1 MGYVEQY
8 NEKLMTA
15 KELMKYVKSG
25 MHVHADISL
34 SVPPAIVHA
43 LDEAALAGQ
52 FENVT
57 FSNAILNYPM
67 ECLKDPAMASRL
79 RVDSWFSSGIT
90 RKSVNAG
97 ISDIFPAYYRQWPEL
112 IREYQNF
119 DIFIACVSP
128 MDSHGYFSFG
138 ATGSAIPAAI
148 EKSSMVLLEVNDKMP
163 RALGGQ
169 QIHISEVTALCENN
183 VDLLT
188 SAPAELDE
196 TSLKIGA
203 IIADEIPDGSCLQ
216 IGIGAIPDAVG
227 SLLKDK
233 KHLGIHTEMFTSC
246 LVDLV
251 ECGAVD
257 NSRKQH
263 NKGYSVTT
271 FAFGSQKIYDYI
283 DNNPRMKV
291 LPVDYV
297 NDPAVIAQ
305 LDNFMSIN
313 GAVEVD
319 ILGQVS
325 AESVG
330 TKHISGTGGQV
341 DYVQGATH
349 SKGGKS
355 FIAFSSTTAGGKVS
369 RIKNILT
376 PGSVVTTSKNDVDYI
391 VTEYGMAKL
400 RGQTIGSRVKQ
411 LISIAHPDFRDELTF
426 EAKKRGIIV

>member
-1 MGYVEQY
+1 
-8 NEKLMTA
+8 
-15 KELMKYVKSG
+15 
-25 MHVHADISL
+25 
-34 SVPPAIVHA
+34 
-43 LDEAALAGQ
+43 
-52 FENVT
+52 
-57 FSNAILNYPM
+57 
-67 ECLKDPAMASRL
+67 
-79 RVDSWFSSGIT
+79 
-90 RKSVNAG
+90 
-97 ISDIFPAYYRQWPEL
+97 
-112 IREYQNF
+112 
-119 DIFIACVSP
+119 
-128 MDSHGYFSFG
+128 
-138 ATGSAIPAAI
+138 
-148 EKSSMVLLEVNDKMP
+148 
-163 RALGGQ
+163 
-169 QIHISEVTALCENN
+169 
-183 VDLLT
+183 
-188 SAPAELDE
+188 
-196 TSLKIGA
+196 
-203 IIADEIPDGSCLQ
+203 
-216 IGIGAIPDAVG
+216 
-227 SLLKDK
+227 
-233 KHLGIHTEMFTSC
+233 MFTSC

-426 EAKKRGIIV
+426 EAKKRGIII

>member
-1 MGYVEQY
+1 MNEAAAAVTEKKKIFSGPRTIRTRLIGIIVPMLVMILLVNLYIFSRINSMVKRIDSVFASNVSMSELAENLSRLDSNVYEYLSTKSSSALENYYRYAQSYKDLAEQL
-8 NEKLMTA
+8 NGRKVDNALVMLEKNIR
-15 KELMKYVKSG
+15 G
-25 MHVHADISL
+25 MSL
-34 SVPPAIVHA
+34 SYLEKAEEAIQA
-43 LDEAALAGQ
+43 KRGR
-52 FENVT
+52 NVERYK
-57 FSNAILNYPM
+57 SAY
-67 ECLKDPAMASRL
+67 E
-79 RVDSWFSSGIT
+79 SG
-90 RKSVNAG
+90 
-97 ISDIFPAYYRQWPEL
+97 RQ
-112 IREYQNF
+112 
-119 DIFIACVSP
+119 
-128 MDSHGYFSFG
+128 
-138 ATGSAIPAAI
+138 
-148 EKSSMVLLEVNDKMP
+148 
-163 RALGGQ
+163 
-169 QIHISEVTALCENN
+169 
-183 VDLLT
+183 
-188 SAPAELDE
+188 
-196 TSLKIGA
+196 
-203 IIADEIPDGSCLQ
+203 
-216 IGIGAIPDAVG
+216 
-227 SLLKDK
+227 
-233 KHLGIHTEMFTSC
+233 
-246 LVDLV
+246 
-251 ECGAVD
+251 
-257 NSRKQH
+257 
-263 NKGYSVTT
+263 
-271 FAFGSQKIYDYI
+271 IYDYI
-283 DNNPRMKV
+283 NNNPRMKV

-400 RGQTIGSRVKQ
+400 RGQTIGSRTRQ